1 MKSAKEMPY
10 SDINLPGPSSR
21 VKRNGNK
28 ELIAQS
34 NTDIFKQREESLEP

>member
-10 SDINLPGPSSR
+10 NDINLPGPSNR
-21 VKRNGNK
+21 VKRNRNR

-34 NTDIFKQREESLEP
+34 NTDIFKHREES